1 MSKYTYVV
9 LPCHRV
15 GYDDVP
21 HRRVVIVNFGRCGD
35 HGDFI
40 GRAVDYVRDYI
51 IAGGDEEFW
60 GFSFGSHVEHAGDG
74 HYYVARDPSEEDFD
88 DEGNEPEAEY
98 EHCEALP
105 TLACVVHS
113 MGEAIEEAYKQ
124 GDSKPY
130 VIKP

>member
-1 MSKYTYVV
+1 MNKYNYVV

-15 GYDDVP
+15 GHDDVP
-21 HRRVVIVNFGRCGD
+21 HRRVTIINFGRCSD

-40 GRAVDYVRDYI
+40 GRAVDYVREYVI
-51 IAGGDEEFW
+51 GGGDEEFW

-74 HYYVARDPSEEDFD
+74 HYYVPRDPDPDDVDED
-88 DEGNEPEAEY
+88 DEEAAY

-105 TLACVVHS
+105 SLACVVHS
-113 MGEAIEEAYKQ
+113 MGEALEEAHKQ